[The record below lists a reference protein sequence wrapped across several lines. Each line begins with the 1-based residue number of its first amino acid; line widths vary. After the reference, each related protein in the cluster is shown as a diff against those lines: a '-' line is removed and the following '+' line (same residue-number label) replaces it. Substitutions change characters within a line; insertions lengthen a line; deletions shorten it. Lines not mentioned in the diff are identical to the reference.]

1 MFRAARFGVR
11 GELPDAHGPR
21 RAVSE
26 ILKDVLARVESR
38 ARELECEEIA
48 LLPELVRRG
57 GGAGAQRA
65 THEIAGI
72 DAVTR
77 RLAELT
83 ATEATSFG
91 R

>member
-1 MFRAARFGVR
+1 
-11 GELPDAHGPR
+11 
-21 RAVSE
+21 
-26 ILKDVLARVESR
+26 
-38 ARELECEEIA
+38 

-65 THEIAGI
+65 TYEIAGI

-83 ATEATSFG
+83 ATEAASFG

>member
-1 MFRAARFGVR
+1 M
-11 GELPDAHGPR
+11 
-21 RAVSE
+21 
-26 ILKDVLARVESR
+26 ESR
-38 ARELECEEIA
+38 GAIKASLLRASARALECVEEIA

-65 THEIAGI
+65 TYEIAGI

-91 R
+91 G